1 MNKLKTIIIVG
12 IISIGLVAVAVA
24 NNDVKT
30 AEKNSENVFC
40 THLALCSDQKKE
52 TCSYKDS
59 VKNCNKISDKSS
71 CSKAELIQAC
81 SSKKNG

>member
-30 AEKNSENVFC
+30 AEKNSEKVFC
-40 THLALCSDQKKE
+40 THQASCSDQKKE

-59 VKNCNKISDKSS
+59 VKNCNKVSDKSS
-71 CSKAELIQAC
+71 CSKAELKQAC

>member
-30 AEKNSENVFC
+30 AEKNSEKVFC
-40 THLALCSDQKKE
+40 THQASCSDQKKE

-59 VKNCNKISDKSS
+59 VKNCNKVSDKLS
-71 CSKAELIQAC
+71 CSKAELKQAC